1 MIASLSQARDFVALC
16 DPLARRRADN
26 ARRLRT
32 VRYPAWLI
40 VLTTALLVPGCGGV
54 QSALSPAGREA
65 GRIADLFWWMTG
77 GAIIVWLAVIGLTIY
92 AARVQSEARN
102 HRRDRF
108 LIIGGGVL
116 VPTVVLTVLLL
127 YGLAPIPALLAPA
140 PEGSLKIVVSG
151 EQWWWRVR
159 YLPPGGQPLEM
170 ANEIRLPVGEPV
182 QFQLESPDVIH
193 SFWIPSL
200 AGKMDMIPGR
210 VTYLA
215 LQPAKTGV
223 YRGACAEYCGT
234 SHAMMNFYV
243 EVMEKEDFSRWLA
256 QQAQPSQPPAETIAA
271 RGQELFL
278 TNGCNACHT
287 VRGTPA
293 RGVIGP
299 DLTHVG
305 SRLSIAAGTL
315 PNEPD
320 DFQRWIA
327 HTTEVKPA
335 VLMPAF
341 YMLPPEDLRALATY
355 LEGLK

>member
-1 MIASLSQARDFVALC
+1 MIGLLHHTHRSTKRVISRVSC
-16 DPLARRRADN
+16 TCT
-26 ARRLRT
+26 RLRRQDA
-32 VRYPAWLI
+32 VWL
-40 VLTTALLVPGCGGV
+40 VLFVCALLLTGCRGV

-65 GRIADLFWWMTG
+65 ERIAELFWWMVA
-77 GAIIVWLAVIGLTIY
+77 GAIIVWLGVIVLTIY
-92 AARVQSEARN
+92 AARTSSEARN

-108 LIIGGGVL
+108 LIVGGGAV
-116 VPTVVLTVLLL
+116 VPTVVLTVLLAF
-127 YGLAPIPALLAPA
+127 GLAPIPVLLAPA
-140 PEGSLKIVVSG
+140 PEGSLKIIVSG
-151 EQWWWRVR
+151 EQWWWRMR
-159 YLPPGGQPLEM
+159 YLPPGGEAFEL

-182 QFQLESPDVIH
+182 QFQLDSPDVIH

-200 AGKMDMIPGR
+200 AGKVDMIPGR

-215 LQPAKTGV
+215 LQPTKVGV

-243 EVMEKEDFSRWLA
+243 EVMEKEDFSRWLV
-256 QQAQPSQPPAETIAA
+256 QQAQPSQPAAEPLAA
-271 RGQELFL
+271 RGRELFL
-278 TNGCNACHT
+278 SHGCNACHT

-315 PNEPD
+315 TNEPEH
-320 DFQRWIA
+320 FQRWIA
-327 HTTEVKPA
+327 QTTAVKPA
-335 VLMPAF
+335 VTMPAF
-341 YMLPPEDLRALATY
+341 HMLPSDDLRALAAY